1 MSSLDFD
8 MKRCFLVLAF
18 SALLLS
24 SCKQK
29 TADSKAVVDFVAETI
44 AGKRP
49 AVQAQI
55 RRYNPGQAEGE
66 ILVFGSAS
74 EVLQLS
80 EYLDTVDIHDNV
92 DGFLFSDGLPDF
104 CGETIARVIAVPLNL
119 DDDEACSKYRT
130 AMVKTTLTL
139 RDTVALK
146 NDAVTLSSREA
157 GKMIVFTSP
166 KVRESASYDLDS
178 LFRALDAESPVIY
191 ASAEMEDT
199 AKECYRE
206 LRRRNAFTHK
216 ISYPV
221 RKSYVAL
228 PDSEG
233 EYTIID
239 TDERYIQD

>member
-1 MSSLDFD
+1 
-8 MKRCFLVLAF
+8 MKRSILVLALA
-18 SALLLS
+18 ALLLP

-29 TADSKAVVDFVAETI
+29 TSDSKAVVDFVAETI

-49 AVQAQI
+49 AVQARI
-55 RRYNPGQAEGE
+55 KRYNPGNSDGE
-66 ILVFGSAS
+66 ILIFGTAD
-74 EVLQLS
+74 EVMQLAD
-80 EYLDTVDIHDNV
+80 YLDTVDIHDNV

-104 CGETIARVIAVPLNL
+104 CGETIARVIAVPFNQ
-119 DDDEACSKYRT
+119 DDDQACSKYRT

-139 RDTVALK
+139 MDTVALK
-146 NDAVTLSSREA
+146 SDAVSLSRRDA

-166 KVRESASYDLDS
+166 KVGELASYDLDS
-178 LFRALDAESPVIY
+178 LFRSLDAESPVIY